1 MIRIAH
7 APHRIFFFTGG
18 VHLLVASAWWAWSLA
33 ARVRGLPSPLAEGL
47 DPVRIHAFLM
57 IYGFFPLFAFGYLF
71 AAAPGWLGRAPLA
84 RAEYLPPA
92 LVAFASTALLY
103 PALAVGGAALAA
115 ACALMLVAWLWIAG
129 RLVQLVAQS
138 AAPDR
143 THAFLAL
150 TALSAGAVG
159 LAAML
164 ADLVTPV
171 AWTGPAMETIG
182 LWMFLVP
189 LFCVAAHR
197 VLASPA
203 PEASAV
209 SRPAPPA
216 WVLLALVGASLAH
229 GVLALAGL
237 AGTLWVVDAP
247 LGLALGAAL
256 ASRRARA
263 VCFSSRTTTMLLVGA
278 GWLALACLLSA
289 LQSAAH
295 AAGYAVLGLA
305 PVHALGVGF
314 LASLTIALVTRV
326 SRGHS
331 GGALAHD
338 RATWNAFWL
347 LQAAAVARVAA
358 SLWLDHYGALLL
370 GAAVL
375 WLACFAAW
383 SWRYFPIYWM
393 PRIDGRPG

>member
-1 MIRIAH
+1 MIRVAH

-18 VHLLVASAWWAWSLA
+18 VHLLLASAWWAWSLG
-33 ARVRGLPSPLAEGL
+33 ARMRGLPSPLAEGL

-71 AAAPGWLGRAPLA
+71 TAAPGWLGRPPLA
-84 RAEYLPPA
+84 RGAYLPPA

-103 PALAVGGAALAA
+103 PALAFGSAALAA
-115 ACALMLVAWLWIAG
+115 ACALMLVAWLWILA
-129 RLVQLVAQS
+129 RLVRLVAES
-138 AAPDR
+138 EVEDR

-150 TALSAGAVG
+150 TALAAGALG

-164 ADLVTPV
+164 ADLLTPI

-189 LFCVAAHR
+189 LFCAASHR
-197 VLASPA
+197 VVASPA
-203 PEASAV
+203 PAAGAV
-209 SRPAPPA
+209 PRA
-216 WVLLALVGASLAH
+216 WVLAALVGASLAH
-229 GVLALAGL
+229 GVLALAGFGG
-237 AGTLWVVDAP
+237 ALWIVDAP
-247 LGLALGAAL
+247 LGLALGAAVTR
-256 ASRRARA
+256 RRARA
-263 VCFSSRTTTMLLVGA
+263 DFFSSRTTTMLHVGA

-305 PVHALGVGF
+305 PVHALGIGF
-314 LASLTIALVTRV
+314 LASVTLALVSRV
-326 SRGHS
+326 SCGQS
-331 GGALAHD
+331 GACD

-375 WLACFAAW
+375 WLACFGAW
-383 SWRYFPIYWM
+383 SWRYLPIYWM